1 MGKKTDMDGAGSV
14 RARHRCAGRII
25 GWRRV
30 DARPIHAKD
39 IVRKTFQLNQPGKNR
54 DRVLDATRHEIRQYL
69 KRERRKTLPEGVD
82 YWDFDCRFGS
92 TQENASAVH
101 LAQINALIDA
111 LAADG
116 GDAFYLE
123 LIAKPGLRATKA
135 APQD

>member
-1 MGKKTDMDGAGSV
+1 M
-14 RARHRCAGRII
+14 
-25 GWRRV
+25 
-30 DARPIHAKD
+30 
-39 IVRKTFQLNQPGKNR
+39 RKTFQLNQPGKNR

-69 KRERRKTLPEGVD
+69 KRERRKTLPEGFD

-101 LAQINALIDA
+101 LTQINALVDA

-123 LIAKPGLRATKA
+123 LIAKPAVRLSKGSD
-135 APQD
+135 QG

>member
-30 DARPIHAKD
+30 DARPIHVKD

-82 YWDFDCRFGS
+82 YWDFDCKFGS
-92 TQENASAVH
+92 SLETATSVH
-101 LAQINALIDA
+101 LASITALIDE
-111 LAADG
+111 LAASGVDS
-116 GDAFYLE
+116 FYLE
-123 LIAKPGLRATKA
+123 LIAKPGVRTRKA
-135 APQD
+135 EPQD